1 MPRIDRKIKRERAR
15 ALKARTKREQ
25 EMINRAY
32 DLGVGMGIEF
42 QKQKLNYSTL
52 GMGYLYEYSVEG
64 TPEQPTVID
73 SNVGADV
80 RVTELDGGIDFVE
93 QVRPTYD
100 YPDADSIPA

>member
-1 MPRIDRKIKRERAR
+1 MSRIDRKIKRERAR

-64 TPEQPTVID
+64 TPEQPTVTD
-73 SNVGADV
+73 SNAGVVIGGNADP
-80 RVTELDGGIDFVE
+80 R
-93 QVRPTYD
+93 YD
-100 YPDADSIPA
+100 YPDADAIPS